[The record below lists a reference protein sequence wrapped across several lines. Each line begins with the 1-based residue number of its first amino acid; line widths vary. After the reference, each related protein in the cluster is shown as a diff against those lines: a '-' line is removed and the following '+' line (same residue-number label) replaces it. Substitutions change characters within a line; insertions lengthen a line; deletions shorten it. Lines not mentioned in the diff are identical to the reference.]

1 MMLSNRF
8 QTIGNQLFYI
18 FKSFVHGDFGYF
30 YKTGYFRSFCNFWR
44 FGLLSE
50 LGRYLLIS
58 STWRFWVLL
67 KLLAIMATFVVKER
81 KTLKNLEFISRQIGS
96 IFCDHEED
104 RFMTPNFMMKTN
116 FTPLDTKKRWT
127 GNNCCFSSYIPR
139 FSYFGWSNKG
149 KRGKNLDPTWS
160 QINEMK
166 FPFCTPEVVPL
177 QIGFNLC
184 CGGGIFMTKNVPT
197 IIREITLF
205 YHHEVLRGNSE
216 ERHRSFGK
224 GKTRSKGKS
233 HFYNCHI
240 VSKLRLWFYSF
251 CFFYPLRNSIQ
262 SQIKALPIIFPHS
275 VIIFKNANTY
285 LTQSKIQAWIGK
297 HVSQQV
303 SDLKNFNEIETSWR
317 KIGHNSASLLDI
329 IWALDFTVLPLL
341 R

>member
-30 YKTGYFRSFCNFWR
+30 YKTGYFRSFCNCWR

-58 STWRFWVLL
+58 STWWFWVLL

-116 FTPLDTKKRWT
+116 FTPLDTKKRWN

-184 CGGGIFMTKNVPT
+184 CGCGIFMTKNVPT

-216 ERHRSFGK
+216 RHRFLARPKQDQK
-224 GKTRSKGKS
+224 G
-233 HFYNCHI
+233 NHI
-240 VSKLRLWFYSF
+240 SKLQHCFCKWSELRLLQLWFYSF
-251 CFFYPLRNSIQ
+251 CFFYHTKNSIK
-262 SQIKALPIIFPHS
+262 SQIKALPIIFSHS
-275 VIIFKNANTY
+275 VIILEK
-285 LTQSKIQAWIGK
+285 
-297 HVSQQV
+297 
-303 SDLKNFNEIETSWR
+303 
-317 KIGHNSASLLDI
+317 
-329 IWALDFTVLPLL
+329 
-341 R
+341 

>member
-58 STWRFWVLL
+58 STWQFWVLL

-116 FTPLDTKKRWT
+116 FTPLDTKKRWN

-139 FSYFGWSNKG
+139 FSYFG
-149 KRGKNLDPTWS
+149 
-160 QINEMK
+160 
-166 FPFCTPEVVPL
+166 
-177 QIGFNLC
+177 
-184 CGGGIFMTKNVPT
+184 
-197 IIREITLF
+197 
-205 YHHEVLRGNSE
+205 
-216 ERHRSFGK
+216 
-224 GKTRSKGKS
+224 
-233 HFYNCHI
+233 
-240 VSKLRLWFYSF
+240 
-251 CFFYPLRNSIQ
+251 
-262 SQIKALPIIFPHS
+262 
-275 VIIFKNANTY
+275 
-285 LTQSKIQAWIGK
+285 
-297 HVSQQV
+297 
-303 SDLKNFNEIETSWR
+303 
-317 KIGHNSASLLDI
+317 
-329 IWALDFTVLPLL
+329 
-341 R
+341 